1 MKKYTFL
8 VDRISYNSREV
19 SVVAQ
24 DEETAYEQAHSM
36 AKDIDFSG
44 SETSYEYET
53 TILDD

>member
-24 DEETAYEQAHSM
+24 DEKTAYHEAHRL
-36 AKDIDFSG
+36 ARDIDFSG

>member
-19 SVVAQ
+19 SIVAQ
-24 DEETAYEQAHSM
+24 DEETAYHEAHRL